1 MRLLLHLNHPFSVHK
16 VLLTIRK
23 IVMTQSTSRKADLVY
38 QLNDRPPLPQTVF
51 AALQHLLAMFVA
63 VITPSLIICQ
73 SLGVPA
79 DQTNTI
85 ISMSLFASGLSS
97 FIQIRTFGPIGSG
110 LLSIQGTSFNFLGP
124 IIGAGLALKAGGANI
139 ETMMAAIFGT
149 ILVASFAEIL
159 LSRVLQFAQRVI
171 TPLVSG
177 IVVTLIGLTLVQVGL
192 ISMGGGYAAMAE
204 GTFGSLDKLALAGTV
219 LAIIVLLNRA
229 HNPYVRVASIVIAML
244 VGYVMA
250 YLMGMVNTDNLAET
264 QLIALPIPMQYGL
277 GFDWSLFIPLVLIFL
292 ITALEAIG
300 DITATSEVSGE
311 PVKGP
316 VYMKRIKGGVLA
328 DGINSALAA
337 VFNSFPNST
346 FSQNNGVI
354 LLTGVASRYVG
365 YFIAGML
372 VLLGL
377 FPGVASFVQLIP
389 EPVLGGATIVM
400 FGTIAAAG
408 VRIIS
413 RVDLDRR
420 AILIMALSFS
430 MGLGIAQKPEI
441 LQFMPEF
448 IKNLFSSGVA
458 AGGIT
463 AILLNLLLPEVRRD
477 ENAASV
483 TETAQESN

>member
-1 MRLLLHLNHPFSVHK
+1 MTTPNP
-16 VLLTIRK
+16 TRK
-23 IVMTQSTSRKADLVY
+23 TDLIY
-38 QLNDRPPLPQTVF
+38 QLNDRPPLPQTLF

-73 SLGVPA
+73 ALGVSA
-79 DQTNTI
+79 EQTNTI
-85 ISMSLFASGLSS
+85 ISMSLFASGISS

-110 LLSIQGTSFNFLGP
+110 LLSVQGTSFNFLGP
-124 IIGAGLALKAGGANI
+124 IIGAGLALKAGGANV
-139 ETMMAAIFGT
+139 ESMMAAIFGT

-159 LSRVLQFAQRVI
+159 LSRVLEYARRII

-177 IVVTLIGLTLVQVGL
+177 IVVTLIGLTLIQVGL
-192 ISMGGGYAAMAE
+192 VSMGGGYAALGD

-219 LAIIVLLNRA
+219 LGLIVLLNRA
-229 HNPYVRVASIVIAML
+229 KNPYVRVASIVIAML

-250 YLMGMVNTDNLAET
+250 YFMGMVDTSQASSSSA
-264 QLIALPIPMQYGL
+264 LIAFPIPMQFGL
-277 GFDWSLFIPLVLIFL
+277 SFDWSLFIPLVLIFL

-328 DGINSALAA
+328 DGLNSALAA

-377 FPGVASFVQLIP
+377 FPGVAGFVQLIP

-448 IKNLFSSGVA
+448 IKSIFSSGVA

-463 AILLNLLLPEVRRD
+463 AIVLNLLLPEKLQD
-477 ENAASV
+477 EEEEKAHEPAI
-483 TETAQESN
+483 TKR

>member
-1 MRLLLHLNHPFSVHK
+1 
-16 VLLTIRK
+16 
-23 IVMTQSTSRKADLVY
+23 MTQPTSRKADLVY
-38 QLNDRPPLPQTVF
+38 QLNDRPPLPQTLF

-124 IIGAGLALKAGGANI
+124 IIGAGLALKAGGADM

-149 ILVASFAEIL
+149 ILVASSAEIL
-159 LSRVLQFAQRVI
+159 LSRVLQFAQRII

-192 ISMGGGYAAMAE
+192 ISMGGGYAAMAD
-204 GTFGSLDKLALAGTV
+204 GSFGSLDKLALAGTV
-219 LAIIVLLNRA
+219 LALIVLLNRA

-277 GFDWSLFIPLVLIFL
+277 GFDWSLFIPLLLIFL

-328 DGINSALAA
+328 DGLNSALAA

-408 VRIIS
+408 MRIIS

-463 AILLNLLLPEVRRD
+463 AIVLNLLLPEVRRD

>member
-1 MRLLLHLNHPFSVHK
+1 MRK

-23 IVMTQSTSRKADLVY
+23 IAMTQPTSRKADLVY
-38 QLNDRPPLPQTVF
+38 QLNDRPPLPQTLF

-124 IIGAGLALKAGGANI
+124 IIGAGLALKAGGADM

-149 ILVASFAEIL
+149 ILVASSAEIL
-159 LSRVLQFAQRVI
+159 LSRVLQFAQRII

-192 ISMGGGYAAMAE
+192 ISMGGGYASMAD
-204 GTFGSLDKLALAGTV
+204 GSFGSLDKLALAGTV

-264 QLIALPIPMQYGL
+264 QFIALPIPMQYGL

-328 DGINSALAA
+328 DGLNSALAA

-463 AILLNLLLPEVRRD
+463 AIVLNLLLPEVHRD

-483 TETAQESN
+483 SKTEAAQESN

>member
-1 MRLLLHLNHPFSVHK
+1 MTTPNP
-16 VLLTIRK
+16 TRK
-23 IVMTQSTSRKADLVY
+23 TDLIY
-38 QLNDRPPLPQTVF
+38 QLNDRPPLPQTLF

-73 SLGVPA
+73 ALGVSA
-79 DQTNTI
+79 EQTNTI
-85 ISMSLFASGLSS
+85 ISMSLFASGISS

-110 LLSIQGTSFNFLGP
+110 LLSVQGTSFNFLGP
-124 IIGAGLALKAGGANI
+124 IIGAGVALKAGGASV
-139 ETMMAAIFGT
+139 ESMMAAIFGT

-159 LSRVLQFAQRVI
+159 LSRVLEYARRII

-177 IVVTLIGLTLVQVGL
+177 IVVTLIGLTLIQVGL
-192 ISMGGGYAAMAE
+192 VSMGGGYAALGD

-219 LAIIVLLNRA
+219 LGLIVLLNRA
-229 HNPYVRVASIVIAML
+229 KNPYVRVASIVIAML

-250 YLMGMVNTDNLAET
+250 YFMGMVDTRQASSSSA
-264 QLIALPIPMQYGL
+264 LIAFPIPMQFGL
-277 GFDWSLFIPLVLIFL
+277 SFDWSLFIPLVLIFL

-328 DGINSALAA
+328 DGLNSALAA

-377 FPGVASFVQLIP
+377 FPGVAGFVQLIP

-448 IKNLFSSGVA
+448 IKSIFSSGVA

-463 AILLNLLLPEVRRD
+463 AIVLNLLLPEKLQGEEEEKAHEPATVKR
-477 ENAASV
+477 
-483 TETAQESN
+483 

>member
-1 MRLLLHLNHPFSVHK
+1 
-16 VLLTIRK
+16 
-23 IVMTQSTSRKADLVY
+23 MTQPTSRKADLVY
-38 QLNDRPPLPQTVF
+38 QLNDRPPLPQTLF

-124 IIGAGLALKAGGANI
+124 VIGAGLALKAGGADI
-139 ETMMAAIFGT
+139 ETMMAVIFGT
-149 ILVASFAEIL
+149 ILVASSAEIL

-192 ISMGGGYAAMAE
+192 ISMGGGYAAMAD
-204 GTFGSLDKLALAGTV
+204 GSFGSLDKLALAGTV

-264 QLIALPIPMQYGL
+264 QFIALPIPMQYGL

-328 DGINSALAA
+328 DGLNSALAA

-463 AILLNLLLPEVRRD
+463 AIVLNLLLPEVHRN
-477 ENAASV
+477 EYAASV
-483 TETAQESN
+483 SKTEAAQESN

>member
-1 MRLLLHLNHPFSVHK
+1 
-16 VLLTIRK
+16 
-23 IVMTQSTSRKADLVY
+23 MTQPTSRKADLVY
-38 QLNDRPPLPQTVF
+38 QLNDRPPLPQTLF

-124 IIGAGLALKAGGANI
+124 IIGAGLALKAGGADI

-149 ILVASFAEIL
+149 ILVASSAEIL

-192 ISMGGGYAAMAE
+192 ISMGGGYAAMAD
-204 GTFGSLDKLALAGTV
+204 GSFGSLDKLALAGTV

-229 HNPYVRVASIVIAML
+229 RNPYVRVASIVIAML

-250 YLMGMVNTDNLAET
+250 YLMGMVNTDNLAQT

-277 GFDWSLFIPLVLIFL
+277 GFDWSLFIPLLLIFL

-328 DGINSALAA
+328 DGLNSALAA

-463 AILLNLLLPEVRRD
+463 AIVLNLLLPEVRRD

>member
-1 MRLLLHLNHPFSVHK
+1 
-16 VLLTIRK
+16 
-23 IVMTQSTSRKADLVY
+23 MTQPTSRKADLVY
-38 QLNDRPPLPQTVF
+38 QLNDRPPLPQTLF

-124 IIGAGLALKAGGANI
+124 IIGAGLALKAGGADI

-149 ILVASFAEIL
+149 ILVASSAEIL

-192 ISMGGGYAAMAE
+192 ISMGGGYAAMAD
-204 GTFGSLDKLALAGTV
+204 GSFGSLDKLALAGTV

-250 YLMGMVNTDNLAET
+250 YLMGMVNTDNLAPT

-328 DGINSALAA
+328 DGLNSALAA

-463 AILLNLLLPEVRRD
+463 AIVLNLLLPEVRRD

>member
-1 MRLLLHLNHPFSVHK
+1 
-16 VLLTIRK
+16 
-23 IVMTQSTSRKADLVY
+23 MTQPTSRKADLVY
-38 QLNDRPPLPQTVF
+38 QLNDRPPLPQTLF

-124 IIGAGLALKAGGANI
+124 IIGAGLALKAGGADI

-149 ILVASFAEIL
+149 ILVASSAEIL
-159 LSRVLQFAQRVI
+159 LSRVLQFAQRII

-192 ISMGGGYAAMAE
+192 ISMGGGYAAMAD
-204 GTFGSLDKLALAGTV
+204 GSFGSLDKLALAGTV

-250 YLMGMVNTDNLAET
+250 YLMGMVNTDNLAQT

-277 GFDWSLFIPLVLIFL
+277 GFDWSLFIPLLLIFL

-328 DGINSALAA
+328 DGLNSALAA

-463 AILLNLLLPEVRRD
+463 AIVLNLLLPEVRRD

>member
-1 MRLLLHLNHPFSVHK
+1 MTTPNPMRK
-16 VLLTIRK
+16 T
-23 IVMTQSTSRKADLVY
+23 DLIY
-38 QLNDRPPLPQTVF
+38 QLNDRPPLPQTLF

-73 SLGVPA
+73 ALGVSA
-79 DQTNTI
+79 EQTNTI
-85 ISMSLFASGLSS
+85 ISMSLFASGISS

-110 LLSIQGTSFNFLGP
+110 LLSVQGTSFNFLGP
-124 IIGAGLALKAGGANI
+124 IIGAGLALKAGGASV
-139 ETMMAAIFGT
+139 ESMMAAIFGT

-159 LSRVLQFAQRVI
+159 LSRVLEYARRII

-177 IVVTLIGLTLVQVGL
+177 IVVTLIGLTLIQVGL
-192 ISMGGGYAAMAE
+192 VSMGGGYAALGD

-219 LAIIVLLNRA
+219 LGLIVLLNRA
-229 HNPYVRVASIVIAML
+229 KNPYVRVASIVIAML

-250 YLMGMVNTDNLAET
+250 YFMGMVDTRQASSSSA
-264 QLIALPIPMQYGL
+264 LIALPIPMQFGL
-277 GFDWSLFIPLVLIFL
+277 SFDWSLFIPLVLIFL

-328 DGINSALAA
+328 DGLNSALAA

-377 FPGVASFVQLIP
+377 FPGVAGFVQLIP

-448 IKNLFSSGVA
+448 IKSIFSSGVA

-463 AILLNLLLPEVRRD
+463 AIVLNLLLPEKLQD
-477 ENAASV
+477 EEEEKAHKPATV
-483 TETAQESN
+483 KR

>member
-1 MRLLLHLNHPFSVHK
+1 
-16 VLLTIRK
+16 
-23 IVMTQSTSRKADLVY
+23 MTQPTSRKADLVY
-38 QLNDRPPLPQTVF
+38 QLNDRPPLPQTLF

-124 IIGAGLALKAGGANI
+124 IIGAGLALKAGGADI

-149 ILVASFAEIL
+149 ILVASSAEIL

-192 ISMGGGYAAMAE
+192 ISMGGGYAAMAD
-204 GTFGSLDKLALAGTV
+204 GSFGSLDKLALAGTV

-250 YLMGMVNTDNLAET
+250 YLMGMVNTDNLAQT

-316 VYMKRIKGGVLA
+316 MYMKRIKGGVLA
-328 DGINSALAA
+328 DGLNSALAA

-463 AILLNLLLPEVRRD
+463 AIVLNLLLPEVRRD

-483 TETAQESN
+483 TDTAQESN

>member
-1 MRLLLHLNHPFSVHK
+1 MIQP
-16 VLLTIRK
+16 
-23 IVMTQSTSRKADLVY
+23 TSRKADLVY
-38 QLNDRPPLPQTVF
+38 QLNDRPPLPQTLF
-51 AALQHLLAMFVA
+51 AALQHLLVMFVA

-124 IIGAGLALKAGGANI
+124 IIGAGLALKAGGADI

-149 ILVASFAEIL
+149 ILVASSAEIL
-159 LSRVLQFAQRVI
+159 LSRVLQFAQRII

-192 ISMGGGYAAMAE
+192 ISMGGGYAAMAD
-204 GTFGSLDKLALAGTV
+204 GSFGSLDKLALAGTV

-264 QLIALPIPMQYGL
+264 QFIALPIPMQYGL

-328 DGINSALAA
+328 DGLNSALAA

-463 AILLNLLLPEVRRD
+463 AIVLNLLLPEVHRD

-483 TETAQESN
+483 SKTEAAQESN

>member
-1 MRLLLHLNHPFSVHK
+1 MTTPNP
-16 VLLTIRK
+16 TRK
-23 IVMTQSTSRKADLVY
+23 TDLIY
-38 QLNDRPPLPQTVF
+38 QLNDRPPLPQTLF

-73 SLGVPA
+73 ALGVSA
-79 DQTNTI
+79 EQTNTI
-85 ISMSLFASGLSS
+85 ISMSLFASGISS

-110 LLSIQGTSFNFLGP
+110 LLSVQGTSFNFLGP
-124 IIGAGLALKAGGANI
+124 IIGAGLALKAGGASV
-139 ETMMAAIFGT
+139 ESMMAAIFGT
-149 ILVASFAEIL
+149 ILVTSFAEIL
-159 LSRVLQFAQRVI
+159 LSRVLEYARRII

-177 IVVTLIGLTLVQVGL
+177 IVVTLIGLTLIQVGL
-192 ISMGGGYAAMAE
+192 VSMGGGYAALGD

-219 LAIIVLLNRA
+219 LGLIVLLNRA
-229 HNPYVRVASIVIAML
+229 KNPYVRVASIVIAML

-250 YLMGMVNTDNLAET
+250 YFMGMVDTRQASSSA
-264 QLIALPIPMQYGL
+264 LIALPIPMQFGL
-277 GFDWSLFIPLVLIFL
+277 SFDWSLFIPLVLIFL

-328 DGINSALAA
+328 DGLNSALAA

-377 FPGVASFVQLIP
+377 FPSVAGFVQLIP

-448 IKNLFSSGVA
+448 IKSIFSSGVA

-463 AILLNLLLPEVRRD
+463 AIVLNLLLPEKLQGEEEEKAHEPATVKR
-477 ENAASV
+477 
-483 TETAQESN
+483 

>member
-1 MRLLLHLNHPFSVHK
+1 MTTPNP
-16 VLLTIRK
+16 TRK
-23 IVMTQSTSRKADLVY
+23 TDLIY
-38 QLNDRPPLPQTVF
+38 QLNDRPPLPQTLF

-73 SLGVPA
+73 ALGVSA
-79 DQTNTI
+79 EQTNTI
-85 ISMSLFASGLSS
+85 ISMSLFASGISS

-110 LLSIQGTSFNFLGP
+110 LLSVQGTSFNFLGP
-124 IIGAGLALKAGGANI
+124 IIGAGLALKAGGASV
-139 ETMMAAIFGT
+139 ESMMAAIFGT

-159 LSRVLQFAQRVI
+159 LSRVLEYARRII

-177 IVVTLIGLTLVQVGL
+177 IVVTLIGLTLIQVGL
-192 ISMGGGYAAMAE
+192 VSMGGGYAALGD

-219 LAIIVLLNRA
+219 LGLIVLLNRA
-229 HNPYVRVASIVIAML
+229 KNPYVRVASIVIAML

-250 YLMGMVNTDNLAET
+250 YFMGMVDTRQASSSSALV
-264 QLIALPIPMQYGL
+264 ALPIPMQFGL
-277 GFDWSLFIPLVLIFL
+277 SFDWSLFIPLVLIFL

-328 DGINSALAA
+328 DGLNSAIAA

-448 IKNLFSSGVA
+448 IKSIFCSGVA

-463 AILLNLLLPEVRRD
+463 AIVLNLLLPEKLQD
-477 ENAASV
+477 E
-483 TETAQESN
+483 QEEKAHEPAMVKR

>member
-1 MRLLLHLNHPFSVHK
+1 MIQP
-16 VLLTIRK
+16 
-23 IVMTQSTSRKADLVY
+23 TSRKADLVY
-38 QLNDRPPLPQTVF
+38 QLNDRPPLPQTLF

-124 IIGAGLALKAGGANI
+124 IIGAGLALKAGGADI

-149 ILVASFAEIL
+149 ILVASSAEIL

-192 ISMGGGYAAMAE
+192 ISMGGGYAAMAD
-204 GTFGSLDKLALAGTV
+204 GSFGSLDKLALAGTV

-328 DGINSALAA
+328 DGLNSALAA

-463 AILLNLLLPEVRRD
+463 AIVLNLLLPEVRRD

-483 TETAQESN
+483 TETAQE

>member
-1 MRLLLHLNHPFSVHK
+1 
-16 VLLTIRK
+16 
-23 IVMTQSTSRKADLVY
+23 MTQPTSRKADLVY
-38 QLNDRPPLPQTVF
+38 QLNDRPPLPQTLF

-124 IIGAGLALKAGGANI
+124 VIGAGLALKAGGADI
-139 ETMMAAIFGT
+139 ETMMAVIFGT
-149 ILVASFAEIL
+149 ILVASSAEIL

-192 ISMGGGYAAMAE
+192 ISMGGGYAAMAD
-204 GTFGSLDKLALAGTV
+204 GSFGSLDKLALAGTV
-219 LAIIVLLNRA
+219 LAIIMLLNRA

-250 YLMGMVNTDNLAET
+250 YLMGMVNTDNLAQT
-264 QLIALPIPMQYGL
+264 QLISLPIPMQYGL

-328 DGINSALAA
+328 DGLNSALAA

-463 AILLNLLLPEVRRD
+463 AIVLNLLLPEVRRD

>member
-1 MRLLLHLNHPFSVHK
+1 
-16 VLLTIRK
+16 
-23 IVMTQSTSRKADLVY
+23 MTQSTSRKADLVY

-124 IIGAGLALKAGGANI
+124 IIGAGLALKAGGADI

-149 ILVASFAEIL
+149 ILVASSAEIL

>member
-1 MRLLLHLNHPFSVHK
+1 
-16 VLLTIRK
+16 
-23 IVMTQSTSRKADLVY
+23 MTQPTSRKADLVY
-38 QLNDRPPLPQTVF
+38 QLNDRPPLPQTLF

-124 IIGAGLALKAGGANI
+124 IIGAGLALKAGGADI

-149 ILVASFAEIL
+149 ILVASSAEIL

-192 ISMGGGYAAMAE
+192 ISMGGGYAAMAD
-204 GTFGSLDKLALAGTV
+204 GSFGSLDKLALAGTV

-250 YLMGMVNTDNLAET
+250 YLMGMVNTDNLAQT

-316 VYMKRIKGGVLA
+316 AYMKRIKGGVLA
-328 DGINSALAA
+328 DGLNSALAA

-463 AILLNLLLPEVRRD
+463 AIVLNLLLPEVRRD

>member
-1 MRLLLHLNHPFSVHK
+1 
-16 VLLTIRK
+16 
-23 IVMTQSTSRKADLVY
+23 MTQPTSRKADLVY
-38 QLNDRPPLPQTVF
+38 QLNDRPPLPQTLF

-124 IIGAGLALKAGGANI
+124 IIGAGLALKAGGADI

-149 ILVASFAEIL
+149 ILVASSAEIL
-159 LSRVLQFAQRVI
+159 LSRVLQFAQRII

-177 IVVTLIGLTLVQVGL
+177 IVVTLIGLTLAQVGL
-192 ISMGGGYAAMAE
+192 ISMGGGYASMAD
-204 GTFGSLDKLALAGTV
+204 GSFGSLDKLALAGSV

-250 YLMGMVNTDNLAET
+250 YLMGMVNTDNLAQT

-328 DGINSALAA
+328 DGLNSALAA

-463 AILLNLLLPEVRRD
+463 AIVLNLLLPEVRRD
-477 ENAASV
+477 EDAASV
-483 TETAQESN
+483 AKTEAAQESN

>member
-1 MRLLLHLNHPFSVHK
+1 MTTPNP
-16 VLLTIRK
+16 TRK
-23 IVMTQSTSRKADLVY
+23 TDLIY
-38 QLNDRPPLPQTVF
+38 QLNDRPPLPQTLF

-73 SLGVPA
+73 ALGVSA
-79 DQTNTI
+79 EQTNTI
-85 ISMSLFASGLSS
+85 ISMSLFASGISS

-110 LLSIQGTSFNFLGP
+110 LLSVQGTSFNFLGP
-124 IIGAGLALKAGGANI
+124 IIGAGLALKAGGASV
-139 ETMMAAIFGT
+139 ESMMAAIFGT

-159 LSRVLQFAQRVI
+159 LSRVLEYARRII

-177 IVVTLIGLTLVQVGL
+177 IVVTLIGLTLIQVGL
-192 ISMGGGYAAMAE
+192 VSMGGGYAALGD

-219 LAIIVLLNRA
+219 LGLIVLLNRA
-229 HNPYVRVASIVIAML
+229 KNPYVRVASIVIAML

-250 YLMGMVNTDNLAET
+250 YFMGMVDTRQASSSSA
-264 QLIALPIPMQYGL
+264 LIALPIPMQFGL
-277 GFDWSLFIPLVLIFL
+277 SFDWSLFIPLVLIFL

-328 DGINSALAA
+328 DGLNSALAA

-377 FPGVASFVQLIP
+377 FPGVAGFVQLIP

-448 IKNLFSSGVA
+448 IKSIFSSGVA

-463 AILLNLLLPEVRRD
+463 AIVLNLLLPEKLQD
-477 ENAASV
+477 EEEENAHEPATV
-483 TETAQESN
+483 KR

>member
-1 MRLLLHLNHPFSVHK
+1 MHK

-250 YLMGMVNTDNLAET
+250 YLMGMINTDNLAET

>member
-1 MRLLLHLNHPFSVHK
+1 
-16 VLLTIRK
+16 
-23 IVMTQSTSRKADLVY
+23 MTQPTSRKADLVY
-38 QLNDRPPLPQTVF
+38 QLNDRPPLPQTLF

-124 IIGAGLALKAGGANI
+124 IIGAGLALKAGGADI

-149 ILVASFAEIL
+149 ILVASSAEIL

-192 ISMGGGYAAMAE
+192 ISMGGGYAAMAD
-204 GTFGSLDKLALAGTV
+204 GSFGSLDKLALAGTV

-250 YLMGMVNTDNLAET
+250 YLMGMVNTDNLAPT

-328 DGINSALAA
+328 DGLNSALAA

-463 AILLNLLLPEVRRD
+463 AIVLNLLLPEIRRD

>member
-1 MRLLLHLNHPFSVHK
+1 
-16 VLLTIRK
+16 
-23 IVMTQSTSRKADLVY
+23 MTQPTSRKADLVY
-38 QLNDRPPLPQTVF
+38 QLNDRPPLPQTLF

-63 VITPSLIICQ
+63 VITPSLIVCQ

-124 IIGAGLALKAGGANI
+124 IIGAGLALKAGGADI

-149 ILVASFAEIL
+149 ILVASSAEIL
-159 LSRVLQFAQRVI
+159 LSRVLQFAQRII

-192 ISMGGGYAAMAE
+192 ISMGGGYAAMAD
-204 GTFGSLDKLALAGTV
+204 GSFGSLDKLALAGTV

-250 YLMGMVNTDNLAET
+250 YLMGMVNTDNLAQT

-300 DITATSEVSGE
+300 DITATSEVSDE

-328 DGINSALAA
+328 DGLNSALAA

-463 AILLNLLLPEVRRD
+463 AIVLNLLLPEVRRD

>member
-1 MRLLLHLNHPFSVHK
+1 
-16 VLLTIRK
+16 
-23 IVMTQSTSRKADLVY
+23 MTQPTSRKADLVY
-38 QLNDRPPLPQTVF
+38 QLNDRPPLPQTLF

-124 IIGAGLALKAGGANI
+124 IIGAGLALKAGGADI

-149 ILVASFAEIL
+149 ILVASSAEIL
-159 LSRVLQFAQRVI
+159 LSRVLQFAQRII

-192 ISMGGGYAAMAE
+192 ISMGGGYAAMAD
-204 GTFGSLDKLALAGTV
+204 GSFGSLDKLALAGTV

-264 QLIALPIPMQYGL
+264 QFIALPIPMQYGL

-328 DGINSALAA
+328 DGLNSALAA

-430 MGLGIAQKPEI
+430 VGLGIAQKPEI

-463 AILLNLLLPEVRRD
+463 AIVLNLLLPEVRRD
-477 ENAASV
+477 EDAASV
-483 TETAQESN
+483 AKTEAAQESN

>member
-1 MRLLLHLNHPFSVHK
+1 MSHQHDTRPSEL
-16 VLLTIRK
+16 I
-23 IVMTQSTSRKADLVY
+23 Y
-38 QLNDRPPLPQTVF
+38 QLNERPPLPQTLF
-51 AALQHLLAMFVA
+51 AAIQHLLAMFVA

-73 SLGVPA
+73 ALGVPA

-124 IIGAGLALKAGGANI
+124 IIGAGLALKAGGADI
-139 ETMMAAIFGT
+139 ATMMAAIFGT

-159 LSRVLQFAQRVI
+159 LSRVLQFAQRII

-192 ISMGGGYAAMAE
+192 VSIGGGYSALSD
-204 GTFGSLDKLALAGTV
+204 GSFGSLDKLALAGTV
-219 LAIIVLLNRA
+219 LALIVILNRSR
-229 HNPYVRVASIVIAML
+229 NPYIRVASIVIAML
-244 VGYVMA
+244 VGYIMA
-250 YLMGMVNTDNLAET
+250 YLLGMVDST
-264 QLIALPIPMQYGL
+264 QRPQSSLIALPIPMQYGL
-277 GFDWSLFIPLVLIFL
+277 SFDWSLFIPLVLIFL

-337 VFNSFPNST
+337 LLNSFPNST

-365 YFIAGML
+365 YFIAAML
-372 VLLGL
+372 MLLGL

-413 RVDLDRR
+413 RVELDRR

-441 LQFMPEF
+441 LQFMPEI
-448 IKNLFSSGVA
+448 IKSIFSSGVA

-463 AILLNLLLPEVRRD
+463 AIILNLLLPEHSTRQ
-477 ENAASV
+477 ESETTV
-483 TETAQESN
+483 TEQP

>member
-1 MRLLLHLNHPFSVHK
+1 MTTPNP
-16 VLLTIRK
+16 TRK
-23 IVMTQSTSRKADLVY
+23 TDLIY
-38 QLNDRPPLPQTVF
+38 QLNDRPPLPQTLF

-73 SLGVPA
+73 ALGVSA
-79 DQTNTI
+79 EQTNTI
-85 ISMSLFASGLSS
+85 ISMSLFASGISS

-110 LLSIQGTSFNFLGP
+110 LLSVQGTSFNFLGP
-124 IIGAGLALKAGGANI
+124 IIGAGLALKAGGASV
-139 ETMMAAIFGT
+139 ESMMAAIFGT

-159 LSRVLQFAQRVI
+159 LSRVLEYARRII

-177 IVVTLIGLTLVQVGL
+177 IVVTLIGLTLIQVGL
-192 ISMGGGYAAMAE
+192 VSMGGGYAALGD

-219 LAIIVLLNRA
+219 LGLIVLLNRA
-229 HNPYVRVASIVIAML
+229 KNPYVRVASIVIAML

-250 YLMGMVNTDNLAET
+250 YFMGMVDTRQASSNSAPV
-264 QLIALPIPMQYGL
+264 ALPIPMQFGL
-277 GFDWSLFIPLVLIFL
+277 SFDWSLFIPLVLIFL

-328 DGINSALAA
+328 DGLNSAIAA

-448 IKNLFSSGVA
+448 IKSIFSSGVA

-463 AILLNLLLPEVRRD
+463 AIVLNLLLPEKLQD
-477 ENAASV
+477 E
-483 TETAQESN
+483 QEEKAHEPVIAKR

>member
-1 MRLLLHLNHPFSVHK
+1 M
-16 VLLTIRK
+16 TIRK
-23 IVMTQSTSRKADLVY
+23 IAMIQPTSRKADLVY
-38 QLNDRPPLPQTVF
+38 QLNDRPPLPQTLF

-124 IIGAGLALKAGGANI
+124 IIGAGLALKAGGADI

-149 ILVASFAEIL
+149 ILVASSAEIL
-159 LSRVLQFAQRVI
+159 LSRVLQFAQRII

-192 ISMGGGYAAMAE
+192 ISMGGGYAAMAD
-204 GTFGSLDKLALAGTV
+204 GSFGSLDKLALAGTV

-328 DGINSALAA
+328 DGLNSALAA

-463 AILLNLLLPEVRRD
+463 AIVLNLLLPEIRRD

>member
-1 MRLLLHLNHPFSVHK
+1 
-16 VLLTIRK
+16 
-23 IVMTQSTSRKADLVY
+23 MTQPTSRKADLVY
-38 QLNDRPPLPQTVF
+38 QLNDRPPLPQTLF

-124 IIGAGLALKAGGANI
+124 IIGAGLALKAGGADI

-149 ILVASFAEIL
+149 ILVASSAEIL

-192 ISMGGGYAAMAE
+192 ISMGGGYAAMAD
-204 GTFGSLDKLALAGTV
+204 GSFGSLDKLALAGTV

-250 YLMGMVNTDNLAET
+250 YLMGMVNTDNLAQT

-328 DGINSALAA
+328 DGLNSALAA

-463 AILLNLLLPEVRRD
+463 AIVLNLLLPEVRRD
-477 ENAASV
+477 ENAAAV
-483 TETAQESN
+483 TEPAHESN

>member
-1 MRLLLHLNHPFSVHK
+1 
-16 VLLTIRK
+16 
-23 IVMTQSTSRKADLVY
+23 MTQPTSRKADLVY
-38 QLNDRPPLPQTVF
+38 QLNDRPPLPQTLF

-124 IIGAGLALKAGGANI
+124 IIGAGLALKAGGADI

-149 ILVASFAEIL
+149 ILVASSAEIL

-192 ISMGGGYAAMAE
+192 ISMGGGYAAMAD
-204 GTFGSLDKLALAGTV
+204 GSFGSLDKLALAGTV

-250 YLMGMVNTDNLAET
+250 YLMGMVNTDNLAPT

-328 DGINSALAA
+328 DGLNSALAA

-463 AILLNLLLPEVRRD
+463 AIVLNLLLPEVRRD
-477 ENAASV
+477 EDAASV
-483 TETAQESN
+483 AKTEAAQESN

>member
-1 MRLLLHLNHPFSVHK
+1 
-16 VLLTIRK
+16 
-23 IVMTQSTSRKADLVY
+23 MTQPTSRKADLVY
-38 QLNDRPPLPQTVF
+38 QLNDRPPLPQTLF

-124 IIGAGLALKAGGANI
+124 IIGAGLALKAGGADI

-149 ILVASFAEIL
+149 ILVASSAEIL
-159 LSRVLQFAQRVI
+159 LSRVLQFAQRII

-192 ISMGGGYAAMAE
+192 ISMGGGYAAMAD
-204 GTFGSLDKLALAGTV
+204 GSFGSLDKLALAGTV

-264 QLIALPIPMQYGL
+264 QFIALPIPMQYGL

-328 DGINSALAA
+328 DGLNSALAA

-420 AILIMALSFS
+420 AILIMALS
-430 MGLGIAQKPEI
+430 
-441 LQFMPEF
+441 
-448 IKNLFSSGVA
+448 
-458 AGGIT
+458 
-463 AILLNLLLPEVRRD
+463 LLNIHGHAPCS
-477 ENAASV
+477 SV
-483 TETAQESN
+483 YRAKAVHGHWSRVLSTQQIHQK

>member
-1 MRLLLHLNHPFSVHK
+1 MTTPNP
-16 VLLTIRK
+16 TRK
-23 IVMTQSTSRKADLVY
+23 TDLIY
-38 QLNDRPPLPQTVF
+38 QLNDRPPLPQTLF

-73 SLGVPA
+73 ALGVSA
-79 DQTNTI
+79 EQTNTI
-85 ISMSLFASGLSS
+85 ISMSLFASGISS

-110 LLSIQGTSFNFLGP
+110 LLSVQGTSFNFLGP
-124 IIGAGLALKAGGANI
+124 IIGAGLALKAGGASV
-139 ETMMAAIFGT
+139 ESMMAAIFGT

-159 LSRVLQFAQRVI
+159 LSRVLEYARRII

-177 IVVTLIGLTLVQVGL
+177 IVVTLIGLTLIQVGL
-192 ISMGGGYAAMAE
+192 VSMGGGYAALGD

-219 LAIIVLLNRA
+219 LGLIVLLNRA
-229 HNPYVRVASIVIAML
+229 KNPYVRVASIVIAML

-250 YLMGMVNTDNLAET
+250 YFMGMVDTRQASSSSA
-264 QLIALPIPMQYGL
+264 LIALPIPMQFGL
-277 GFDWSLFIPLVLIFL
+277 SFDWSLFIPLVLIFF

-328 DGINSALAA
+328 DGLNSALAA

-377 FPGVASFVQLIP
+377 FPGVAGFVQLIP

-448 IKNLFSSGVA
+448 IKSIFSSGVA

-463 AILLNLLLPEVRRD
+463 AIVLNLLLPEKLQD
-477 ENAASV
+477 EEEEKAHEPATV
-483 TETAQESN
+483 KR

>member
-1 MRLLLHLNHPFSVHK
+1 MTTPNP
-16 VLLTIRK
+16 TRK
-23 IVMTQSTSRKADLVY
+23 TDLIY
-38 QLNDRPPLPQTVF
+38 QLNDRPPLPQTLF

-73 SLGVPA
+73 ALGVSA
-79 DQTNTI
+79 EQTNTI
-85 ISMSLFASGLSS
+85 ISMSLFASGISS

-110 LLSIQGTSFNFLGP
+110 LLSVQGTSFNFLGP
-124 IIGAGLALKAGGANI
+124 IIGAGLALKAGGASV
-139 ETMMAAIFGT
+139 ESMMAAIFGT

-159 LSRVLQFAQRVI
+159 LSRVLEYARRII

-177 IVVTLIGLTLVQVGL
+177 IVVTLIGLTLIQVGL
-192 ISMGGGYAAMAE
+192 VSMGGGYAALGD

-219 LAIIVLLNRA
+219 LGLIVLLNRA
-229 HNPYVRVASIVIAML
+229 KNPYVRVASIVIAML

-250 YLMGMVNTDNLAET
+250 YFMGMVDTRQASSSSALV
-264 QLIALPIPMQYGL
+264 ALPIPMQFGL
-277 GFDWSLFIPLVLIFL
+277 IFDWSLFIPLVLIFL

-328 DGINSALAA
+328 DGLNSAIAA

-448 IKNLFSSGVA
+448 IKSIFSSGVA

-463 AILLNLLLPEVRRD
+463 AIVLNLLLPEKLQD
-477 ENAASV
+477 EEEEKAHEPAM
-483 TETAQESN
+483 AKR

>member
-1 MRLLLHLNHPFSVHK
+1 MAQLAQACFPF
-16 VLLTIRK
+16 
-23 IVMTQSTSRKADLVY
+23 KA
-38 QLNDRPPLPQTVF
+38 
-51 AALQHLLAMFVA
+51 H
-63 VITPSLIICQ
+63 
-73 SLGVPA
+73 
-79 DQTNTI
+79 
-85 ISMSLFASGLSS
+85 
-97 FIQIRTFGPIGSG
+97 
-110 LLSIQGTSFNFLGP
+110 SFNFLGP
-124 IIGAGLALKAGGANI
+124 IIGAGLALKAGDASI

-192 ISMGGGYAAMAE
+192 ISMGGGYAAMAD
-204 GTFGSLDKLALAGTV
+204 GSFGSLDKLALAGTV

-328 DGINSALAA
+328 DGLNSALAA

-463 AILLNLLLPEVRRD
+463 AIVLNLLLPEVRRD

-483 TETAQESN
+483 SKTEAAQESN

>member
-1 MRLLLHLNHPFSVHK
+1 
-16 VLLTIRK
+16 
-23 IVMTQSTSRKADLVY
+23 MTQPTSRKADLVY
-38 QLNDRPPLPQTVF
+38 QLNDRPPLPQTLF

-124 IIGAGLALKAGGANI
+124 IIGAGLALKAGGADI

-149 ILVASFAEIL
+149 ILVASSAEIL
-159 LSRVLQFAQRVI
+159 LSRVLQFAQRII

-192 ISMGGGYAAMAE
+192 ISMGGGYAAMAD
-204 GTFGSLDKLALAGTV
+204 GSFGSLDKLALAGTV

-250 YLMGMVNTDNLAET
+250 YLMGMVNTDNLAQT

-328 DGINSALAA
+328 DGLNSALAA

-463 AILLNLLLPEVRRD
+463 AIVLNLLLPEIRRD

-483 TETAQESN
+483 TEMAQESN

>member
-1 MRLLLHLNHPFSVHK
+1 MTTPNPMRK
-16 VLLTIRK
+16 T
-23 IVMTQSTSRKADLVY
+23 DLIY
-38 QLNDRPPLPQTVF
+38 QLNDRPPLPQTLF

-73 SLGVPA
+73 ALGVSA
-79 DQTNTI
+79 EQTNTI
-85 ISMSLFASGLSS
+85 ISMSLFASGISS

-110 LLSIQGTSFNFLGP
+110 LLSVQGTSFNFLGP
-124 IIGAGLALKAGGANI
+124 IIGAGLALKAGGANV
-139 ETMMAAIFGT
+139 ESMMAAIFGT

-159 LSRVLQFAQRVI
+159 LSRVLEYARRII

-177 IVVTLIGLTLVQVGL
+177 IVVTLIGLTLIQVGL
-192 ISMGGGYAAMAE
+192 VSMGGGYAALGD

-219 LAIIVLLNRA
+219 LGLIVLLNRA
-229 HNPYVRVASIVIAML
+229 KNPYVRVASIVIAML

-250 YLMGMVNTDNLAET
+250 YFMGMVDTRQASSSSA
-264 QLIALPIPMQYGL
+264 LIALPIPMQFGL
-277 GFDWSLFIPLVLIFL
+277 SFDWSLFIPLVLIFL

-328 DGINSALAA
+328 DGLNSALAA

-377 FPGVASFVQLIP
+377 FPGVAGFVQLIP

-448 IKNLFSSGVA
+448 IKSIFSSGVA

-463 AILLNLLLPEVRRD
+463 AIVLNLLLPEKLQGEEEEKAHEPATVKR
-477 ENAASV
+477 
-483 TETAQESN
+483 

>member
-1 MRLLLHLNHPFSVHK
+1 MTTPNP
-16 VLLTIRK
+16 TRK
-23 IVMTQSTSRKADLVY
+23 TDLIY
-38 QLNDRPPLPQTVF
+38 QLNDRPPLPQTLF

-73 SLGVPA
+73 ALGVSA
-79 DQTNTI
+79 EQTNTI
-85 ISMSLFASGLSS
+85 ISMSLFASGISS

-110 LLSIQGTSFNFLGP
+110 LLSVQGTSFNFLGP
-124 IIGAGLALKAGGANI
+124 IIGAGLALKAGGASV
-139 ETMMAAIFGT
+139 ESMMAAIFGT

-159 LSRVLQFAQRVI
+159 LSRVLEYARRII

-177 IVVTLIGLTLVQVGL
+177 IVVTLIGLTLIQVGL
-192 ISMGGGYAAMAE
+192 VSMGGGYAALGD

-219 LAIIVLLNRA
+219 LGLIVLLNRA
-229 HNPYVRVASIVIAML
+229 KNPYIRVASIVIAML

-250 YLMGMVNTDNLAET
+250 YFMGMVDTRQASSSSA
-264 QLIALPIPMQYGL
+264 LIAFPIPMQFGL
-277 GFDWSLFIPLVLIFL
+277 SFDWSLFIPLVLIFL

-328 DGINSALAA
+328 DGLNSALAA

-377 FPGVASFVQLIP
+377 FPGVAGFVQLIP

-448 IKNLFSSGVA
+448 IKSIFSSGVA

-463 AILLNLLLPEVRRD
+463 AIVLNLLLPEKLQGEEEEKAHEPATVKR
-477 ENAASV
+477 
-483 TETAQESN
+483 

>member
-1 MRLLLHLNHPFSVHK
+1 MTTPNPMRKTEL
-16 VLLTIRK
+16 I
-23 IVMTQSTSRKADLVY
+23 Y
-38 QLNDRPPLPQTVF
+38 QLNDRPPLPQTLF

-73 SLGVPA
+73 ALGVSA
-79 DQTNTI
+79 EQTNTI
-85 ISMSLFASGLSS
+85 ISMSLFASGISS

-110 LLSIQGTSFNFLGP
+110 LLSVQGTSFNFLGP
-124 IIGAGLALKAGGANI
+124 IIGAGLALKAGGASV
-139 ETMMAAIFGT
+139 ESMMAAIFGT

-159 LSRVLQFAQRVI
+159 LSRVLEYARRII

-177 IVVTLIGLTLVQVGL
+177 IVVTLIGLTLIQVGL
-192 ISMGGGYAAMAE
+192 VSMGGGYAALGD

-219 LAIIVLLNRA
+219 LGLIVLLNRA
-229 HNPYVRVASIVIAML
+229 KNPYVRVASIVIAML

-250 YLMGMVNTDNLAET
+250 YFMGMVDTRQASSSSALV
-264 QLIALPIPMQYGL
+264 ALPIPMQFGL
-277 GFDWSLFIPLVLIFL
+277 SFDWSLFIPLVLIFL

-328 DGINSALAA
+328 DGLNSAIAA

-448 IKNLFSSGVA
+448 IKSIFSSGVA

-463 AILLNLLLPEVRRD
+463 AIVLNLLLPEKLQD
-477 ENAASV
+477 EEEEKAHEPAM
-483 TETAQESN
+483 AKR